1 MLRKLGEYLIL
12 VGQSFRRPVKWSMF
26 KKQLLKEFDLLG
38 LDSFFIVSFLSIFIG
53 ALAAILIAYNIDS
66 PFIPKQMV
74 AFSSRQ
80 IIVLEFSPTIIS
92 LILAGKLGSQI
103 TSELGTMRVT
113 QQIDALHVMGI
124 NPANYLILPKM
135 VACILFNPVLI
146 VFSMFLGIVGAW
158 GACILTHIVS
168 TEAFLLG
175 LLDTFKPFEVMFA
188 LVKAVVFAYIITSV
202 SSFLGYT
209 VEGGS
214 VEVGKA
220 STRAVVLSSVL
231 IIIFDLIL
239 TQIFLT

>member
-1 MLRKLGEYLIL
+1 MLRRFGEYLIL
-12 VGQSFRRPVKWSMF
+12 IGQTFRRPVKWSVF
-26 KKQLLKEFDLLG
+26 KKQLLKEFDMLG

-53 ALAAILIAYNIDS
+53 ALAAILIAYNIES
-66 PFIPKQMV
+66 PFIPKEMV

-80 IIVLEFSPTIIS
+80 IIILEFSPTIIS

-103 TSELGTMRVT
+103 TSELGTMRVS
-113 QQIDALHVMGI
+113 QQIDALQVMGI

-135 VACILFNPVLI
+135 LACVLFTPVLI
-146 VFSMFLGIVGAW
+146 IYSMFLGIIGAW
-158 GACILTHIVS
+158 VACLATHIVS
-168 TEAFLLG
+168 TESFLLG
-175 LLDTFKPFEVMFA
+175 LFDTFRVYEVMFA
-188 LVKAVVFAYIITSV
+188 LVKSVVFAFIITSV
-202 SSFLGYT
+202 SSYLGYT
-209 VEGGS
+209 VDGGS

>member
-1 MLRKLGEYLIL
+1 MLRKFGEYLIL
-12 VGQSFRRPVKWSMF
+12 IGRSFKRPVKWSIF
-26 KKQLLKEFDLLG
+26 KKRLLDEFDLLG

-53 ALAAILIAYNIDS
+53 ALAAILIAYNIES

-74 AFSSRQ
+74 AFTSRQ

-113 QQIDALHVMGI
+113 QQIDALQVMGI

-135 VACILFNPVLI
+135 LACILFNPVLI
-146 VFSMFLGIVGAW
+146 TFSMFLGIVGAW

-175 LLDTFKPFEVMFA
+175 LLDTFKSFEMIFA

-202 SSFLGYT
+202 SSYLGYT

>member
-1 MLRKLGEYLIL
+1 MLRKFGEYLIL
-12 VGQSFRRPVKWSMF
+12 IGQSFRRPVKWSMF
-26 KKQLLKEFDLLG
+26 KKQLMKEFDLLG
-38 LDSFFIVSFLSIFIG
+38 LNSFFIVSFLSVFIG
-53 ALAAILIAYNIDS
+53 ALAAILIAYNVES
-66 PFIPKQMV
+66 PFIPRAMV

-113 QQIDALHVMGI
+113 QQIDALSVMGI
-124 NPANYLILPKM
+124 NPSNYLILPKM
-135 VACILFNPVLI
+135 LACILFNPVLI
-146 VFSMFLGIVGAW
+146 IFSMFLGIVGAW
-158 GACILTHIVS
+158 VACVLTHIVS
-168 TEAFLLG
+168 TEDFLVG
-175 LLDTFKPFEVMFA
+175 LMDTFKPFEVMFA